1 MDELFF
7 YYLSNP
13 AYPDFSLLSFSTL
26 ALKTLTFQERE
37 IMSKIIFFSG
47 DSLKGK
53 GRVFQGP
60 TPSLPLTQ
68 DNKLS
73 SATVINGEWELFSEK
88 GFSGERWVI
97 SAESGPTSD
106 GVYLELE
113 GFGNDQISSFRPI
126 MQAPIKHGN
135 NGAEFQS
142 LFQNADGLPEL
153 PPAIFPESSLLA
165 LGASDGPMLDDNSPN
180 GDNPAIPAGYT
191 YLGQFIDHDITFD
204 PTSKLTGNN
213 VTSTINN
220 FRTPCLEL
228 DNVYGAG
235 PDDEPYLYDAQD
247 KKKLLIGNPENSIGD
262 VQRNR
267 QGTAIIGD
275 PRNDENVIVSS
286 IQFLMIR
293 FHNKMVDK
301 LRAEQVPESDV
312 FKKAQQLIRWHYQW
326 IVLNDY
332 LPRICGQDIVNDA
345 LTERR
350 FYTPSTAA
358 EIYMPLEFSVAAY
371 RFGHGQ
377 VRETYRHNDV
387 FQNATL
393 RELFFNFPTSALP
406 RAVSSIWEISWPNF
420 FAVDENIEPQKNR
433 KINSKIN
440 RHLLHLPFIGP
451 GDISS
456 LAQRNLL
463 RGVSMGLASGQVVA
477 ERMDIAPLSIEEIN
491 ANDPDNTLTQLG
503 LDTAT
508 PLWFYCLKEAEVQTD
523 GLQLGRVGG
532 TIVAETL
539 IGILQIDEHS
549 FLTANPTWTPDL
561 VNSDG
566 QFEMADLI
574 RFVAA

>member
-1 MDELFF
+1 
-7 YYLSNP
+7 
-13 AYPDFSLLSFSTL
+13 
-26 ALKTLTFQERE
+26 
-37 IMSKIIFFSG
+37 MSKIIFFAG
-47 DSLKGK
+47 ESLIGK

-60 TPSLPLTQ
+60 TPSLPSNQ
-68 DNKLS
+68 DDKMS
-73 SATVINGEWELFSEK
+73 SATVIKGEWELFSER

-106 GVYLELE
+106 GVFLDLN
-113 GFGNDQISSFRPI
+113 GFGDNEISSFRPLL
-126 MQAPIKHGN
+126 QAPIKHGN

-142 LFQNADGLPEL
+142 LFQNSDGT
-153 PPAIFPESSLLA
+153 PALTPAKFPEDALMA
-165 LGASDGPMLDDNSPN
+165 LGASNGPMLDDNLPD
-180 GDNPAIPAGYT
+180 GDNTEIPAGYT

-228 DNVYGAG
+228 DNVYGTG
-235 PDDEPYLYDAQD
+235 PDDEPYLYDSQD
-247 KKKLLIGNPENSIGD
+247 KKKLLIGNAENSNGD

-301 LRAEQVPESDV
+301 LRADQIPENEV
-312 FKKAQQLIRWHYQW
+312 FKKAQQLVRWHYQW
-326 IVLNDY
+326 VVLNDY
-332 LPRICGQDIVNDA
+332 LPRICGQDKVNDA
-345 LTERR
+345 LAERH

-393 RELFFNFPTSALP
+393 GELFFNFPTSTLP
-406 RAVSSIWEISWPNF
+406 RAVSQIWEIDWSNF
-420 FAVDENIEPQKNR
+420 FATDENTEPQKNR

-440 RHLLHLPFIGP
+440 RHLLNLPFIGP

-463 RGVSMGLASGQVVA
+463 RGVSMGLASGQAVA
-477 ERMDIAPLSIEEIN
+477 ERMDIEPLSAREMN
-491 ANDPDNTLTQLG
+491 ANDPGNTLAQLG
-503 LDTAT
+503 LDTST
-508 PLWFYCLKEAEVQTD
+508 PLWFYCLKEAEVQSD
-523 GLQLGRVGG
+523 GQQLGQVGG

-539 IGILQIDEHS
+539 VGILQVDEHS
-549 FLTANPTWTPDL
+549 FLTANPDWTPTL
-561 VNSDG
+561 ANADG
-566 QFEMADLI
+566 LFEMADLI
-574 RFVAA
+574 QFTTS